1 VYEGISAG
9 WLDFYSADLPFQ
21 WVDASDVA
29 PGRYRLGA
37 EVDPANYMAESNEA
51 NNGPTLGSTVLTVP
65 GYLAV
70 PLAASGPGAHSFV
83 LTAHAFGAPGAAP
96 VLQIESPPAH
106 GTLSAAA
113 GVPLASP
120 QVVYTPAPGFA
131 GTDTFTYFARDPSN
145 RFPRHSKTATV
156 SVTVPGAAAQEA
168 RPRLLTG
175 LRFSR
180 RGRFLRVRG
189 RATRSGVLRV
199 TIQSRKRRLGS
210 CRKRARAGRRFT
222 CRIKLRR
229 HASLAHARAVVSLI
243 VKGKRAAVDTQRVRR

>member
-1 VYEGISAG
+1 MI
-9 WLDFYSADLPFQ
+9 
-21 WVDASDVA
+21 
-29 PGRYRLGA
+29 
-37 EVDPANYMAESNEA
+37 ESNEA
-51 NNGPTLGSTVLTVP
+51 NNGPALARAIVTVP
-65 GYLAV
+65 GYAAV
-70 PLAASGPGAHSFV
+70 PLTASGAGAHSFT

-113 GVPLASP
+113 GVPLPSA
-120 QVVYTPAPGFA
+120 QVVYTPAPGFT
-131 GTDTFTYFARDPSN
+131 GTDSFTYSARDPAS
-145 RFPRHSKTATV
+145 RYPRRPRIATV
-156 SVTVPGAAAQEA
+156 SVTVPRAAAKQA

-180 RGRFLRVRG
+180 RGRYLRVRG
-189 RATRSGVLRV
+189 RATRTGVLRV
-199 TIQSRKRRLGS
+199 TIMKGKGRLGS

-229 HASLAHARAVVSLI
+229 RTSLRRARAVVSLI